1 MFCYLKTY
9 VAIRMDE
16 KVCRNRHGKTGKLGR
31 VNRIV
36 GQVGLTHI
44 FQTNFFFFFNYKNKS
59 ITTYLEKMN
68 KIN

>member
-36 GQVGLTHI
+36 GRVGLTHI
-44 FQTNFFFFFNYKNKS
+44 FQTKFFFFQLQKQ
-59 ITTYLEKMN
+59 
-68 KIN
+68 INNNLFRENE

>member
-1 MFCYLKTY
+1 MFCCLKTY

-36 GQVGLTHI
+36 GRVGLTHI
-44 FQTNFFFFFNYKNKS
+44 FQTKFFFFFQLQKQ
-59 ITTYLEKMN
+59 
-68 KIN
+68 INNNLFRENE

>member
-1 MFCYLKTY
+1 MFCCLKTY

-36 GQVGLTHI
+36 GRVGLTHI
-44 FQTNFFFFFNYKNKS
+44 FQTNFFFFQLQKKS

>member
-36 GQVGLTHI
+36 GRVGLIHI
-44 FQTNFFFFFNYKNKS
+44 FQTKFFFFQLQKQ
-59 ITTYLEKMN
+59 
-68 KIN
+68 INNNLFRENE